1 MKKKHLEELIDSTGS
16 IISGD
21 YTISHDFGSDK
32 TSDQYEKMSRQ
43 GASNFY
49 GYRRWWGED
58 DENKPHS
65 KLADKLQND
74 PKTFYKILKKNNKES
89 EFEDYFTND
98 PVTESEELMKDMLED
113 IIQNKSING
122 GDIISKDDVEVMS
135 LEAYSDEDP
144 ILVKWVMLVK
154 ELWVERDNDERIII
168 LNNLIDDINFND
180 ISPAIKNML
189 INKINGE

>member
-65 KLADKLQND
+65 ELADKLQND
-74 PKTFYKILKKNNKES
+74 PKTFYNILKKNNKES
-89 EFEDYFTND
+89 DFEDYFTND

-113 IIQNKSING
+113 IVKNKMDN
-122 GDIISKDDVEVMS
+122 DIISNEDVEIMG
-135 LEAYSDEDP
+135 LTEYSDEDP

-154 ELWVERDNDERIII
+154 ELWLERENNERMII
-168 LNNLIDDINFND
+168 LNDLMNDINFTEV
-180 ISPAIKNML
+180 SPDIKNML
-189 INKINGE
+189 ISKINGE

>member
-1 MKKKHLEELIDSTGS
+1 MKKKNLEELIDSSGS

-21 YTISHDFGSDK
+21 YTIAHDFGSNK
-32 TSDQYEKMSRQ
+32 TSDSYEKMARQ

-65 KLADKLQND
+65 KLADKLQDD

-98 PVTESEELMKDMLED
+98 SVTESEELMKDMLED
-113 IIQNKSING
+113 IVKNKMNS
-122 GDIISKDDVEVMS
+122 DIISSEDVEIRS
-135 LEAYSDEDP
+135 LSEYSDEDP

-154 ELWVERDNDERIII
+154 ELWLERDNDERLII
-168 LNNLIDDINFND
+168 LNDLIGDINFNEV
-180 ISPAIKNML
+180 SPDIKNML